1 MFEQAEKSFGSRLYA
16 DERSCRIRDLLIGFH
31 ASPAQAGEMAQA
43 ARVRRMVCAHLLP
56 GAAAEEVRA
65 EAAAHFDGETIV
77 GRDLMELEV

>member
-1 MFEQAEKSFGSRLYA
+1 MR
-16 DERSCRIRDLLIGFH
+16 RRRR
-31 ASPAQAGEMAQA
+31 PARWPRR